1 VKQYVLAVTLFLLGL
16 LGLMNSV
23 WWMLCLLTD
32 IPNTYSFYTSFILL
46 LMTALLA
53 GVLAMIFL
61 EVNEH
66 GIIPKYSQFTA
77 WFLVFSMAIS
87 FLGIV
92 LLQTWSLILAPV
104 LNPFV
109 LVAWVILGIN
119 KLGREG

>member
-1 VKQYVLAVTLFLLGL
+1 
-16 LGLMNSV
+16 
-23 WWMLCLLTD
+23 
-32 IPNTYSFYTSFILL
+32 
-46 LMTALLA
+46 MTALLA